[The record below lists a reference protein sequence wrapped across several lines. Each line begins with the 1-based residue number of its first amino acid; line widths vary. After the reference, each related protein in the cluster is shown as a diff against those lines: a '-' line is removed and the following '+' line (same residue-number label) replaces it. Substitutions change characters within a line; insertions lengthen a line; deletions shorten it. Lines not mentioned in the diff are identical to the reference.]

1 MMKLTSTDKHKHL
14 YLEKKKKKIVDEDG
28 IIELLEL

>member
-1 MMKLTSTDKHKHL
+1 MKLTSTDKHKHL
-14 YLEKKKKKIVDEDG
+14 YLEYADEKIVDEDG